1 LSNILDH
8 VPKPL
13 LSDIVSGSC
22 IPIIGAG
29 FSQNAIISSGKNMP
43 NWEELGRKFVK
54 LIPNYTYSTPIDAIS
69 TYCYEFSRVKLIEEL
84 IKILS
89 INKAQPGPPHRAF
102 CELPFDIVCTTNF
115 DFLIEKAYDIKS
127 QYCRPVISDEQLSI
141 ANSSEEVIL
150 VKLHGDLHHPDRLV
164 ATEDDYDNFIER
176 NPVLS
181 TYLGNL
187 LITRTPL
194 FIGYSLDD
202 PDFRQIWQ
210 VIGERLGKMRRP
222 AYVLTVGID
231 ALQEKRYERRGVKVV
246 NLPGKISNYGQ
257 ILETFFENL
266 RLYWPSN
273 VIENSNFTDEES
285 WGELSLP
292 KESANRLVYFAIP
305 FTLHSFYTSFVF
317 PIVESF
323 GLVPITLH
331 GVITPRDNIKAKVL
345 ALIDRSQIVIA
356 DVSTQVA
363 LAEIGMALSRKPNP
377 PKIILIKEENYEL
390 PSGINDMPSISRP
403 VDLTST
409 PDDFLS
415 TFEDLFQ
422 TLTEDLRIQI
432 AEEPQRLLVKKEYRA
447 AVISAITLLEITLQ
461 KEITI
466 NILYSNSRRPPTL
479 PQMLNNALKNEL
491 LNKKDEEILIDG
503 IKNRNRL
510 VHTDYSIK
518 SSKALQIVNDVM
530 RIIDSIKT
538 RKK

>member
-1 LSNILDH
+1 MSNILDH
-8 VPKPL
+8 VPQPL
-13 LSDIVSGSC
+13 LDDIVSGSS

-29 FSQNAIISSGKNMP
+29 FSQNAIISSGKKIP
-43 NWEELGRKFVK
+43 NWSELGEKFVE

-69 TYCYEFSRVKLIEEL
+69 TYCHEFSRVKLIEEL

-89 INKAQPGPPHRAF
+89 INNARPGPPHMAF
-102 CELPFDIVCTTNF
+102 CDLPFDIVCTTNF
-115 DFLIEKAYDIKS
+115 DFLIEKAYEIKS
-127 QYCRPVISDEQLSI
+127 EYYRPVISEEQLSI
-141 ANSSEEVIL
+141 AKSREEVIL

-164 ATEDDYDNFIER
+164 ATEDDYDNFIEK
-176 NPVLS
+176 NPVLA

-246 NLPGKISNYGQ
+246 NFPGKKSNYGQ
-257 ILETFFENL
+257 ILETFFKDL

-273 VIENSNFTDEES
+273 VIENSNFTDEEP

-305 FTLHSFYTSFVF
+305 FVLHSFYTSFVF

-323 GLVPITLH
+323 GLVPVTLH
-331 GVITPRDNIKAKVL
+331 SVISPGDNIKAKIL

-356 DVSTQVA
+356 DISTRSA
-363 LAEIGMALSRKPNP
+363 LSEIGMALSRKPNP
-377 PKIILIKEENYEL
+377 PKIILIREENYEL
-390 PSGINDMPSISRP
+390 PSGLEDMLSISRP
-403 VDLTST
+403 IDLTST

-415 TFEDLFQ
+415 AFKDLFQ

-447 AVISAITLLEITLQ
+447 AVISAFTLLEITLQ
-461 KEITI
+461 KEMQKDTLLPFFRKSA
-466 NILYSNSRRPPTL
+466 ILS
-479 PQMLNNALKNEL
+479 QMLGNALKNEL
-491 LNKKDEEILIDG
+491 LNNKDVEILKEG
-503 IKNRNRL
+503 MANRNRL

-518 SSKALQIVNDVM
+518 AREAQQIVNDVL
-530 RIIDSIKT
+530 RIIENINLRTK
-538 RKK
+538 